1 MHLAYLISVELLIII
16 IKIMHYYK
24 LFFVFAFLLQ
34 KKYKWNPALL
44 ISVKDTW
51 KHVASVRYNDKLG
64 KWRKKYGKDAK
75 PNIVPQEVWN
85 KWWEYW
91 NSEEFNKWWEYW
103 NIEEFKALSQKA
115 SHNRRSEKAGEHIG
129 GSKTTIQ
136 HSIDLVKVFFQFNF
150 VVNFVYAK
158 NTNYIKICH
167 VHNMLILFIFRRL
180 S

>member
-24 LFFVFAFLLQ
+24 LFFFFAFLLQ

-64 KWRKKYGKDAK
+64 KWRKKYGNDAK
-75 PNIVPQEVWN
+75 PNSVPQEVWN

-91 NSEEFNKWWEYW
+91 NSEEF
-103 NIEEFKALSQKA
+103 KALSQKA
-115 SHNRRSEKAGEHIG
+115 SQNRRSEKAGEGSGPSKHIG

-150 VVNFVYAK
+150 VVNFVYA
-158 NTNYIKICH
+158 NNSNHIKICH

>member
-24 LFFVFAFLLQ
+24 LFFFVFLLQ
-34 KKYKWNPALL
+34 KKYKWNSVML

-51 KHVASVRYNDKLG
+51 KHLASVRYNDKFG
-64 KWRKKYGKDAK
+64 KWRKKYDKDAK
-75 PNIVPQEVWN
+75 LNSVPQEVWN

-91 NSEEFNKWWEYW
+91 NN
-103 NIEEFKALSQKA
+103 EEFKVLSQKA
-115 SHNRRSEKAGEHIG
+115 TQNRRSEKVGEGSGPSKYIG

-150 VVNFVYAK
+150 VFNLCMQR
-158 NTNYIKICH
+158 I
-167 VHNMLILFIFRRL
+167 LI
-180 S
+180 